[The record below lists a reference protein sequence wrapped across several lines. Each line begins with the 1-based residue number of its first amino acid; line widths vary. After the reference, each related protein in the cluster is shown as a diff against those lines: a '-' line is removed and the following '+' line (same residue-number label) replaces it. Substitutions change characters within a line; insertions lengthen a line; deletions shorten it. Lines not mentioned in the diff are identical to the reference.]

1 MFNSNPNEHR
11 ITRRRLL
18 RGAGAAVTLPL
29 LGISSQATRKA
40 LAAGTRKAGLTA
52 SGAPLRVAFMSIPN
66 GVQQKHWFPDQD
78 FNLNTTMQPLEE
90 LKQHFQVIAGLDHEN
105 ATAGPDG
112 AGDHARANAT
122 FLTGKRARKTAGR
135 DIQIGTSVDQVMAQA
150 VKGLTRFPSVE
161 LSCDSVRTSGRCD
174 SGYACAY
181 QYNLS
186 WSSSSTPVTPE
197 PNPRL
202 AFERLFG
209 AGQASERKANLAQR
223 QASERS
229 ILDFVLED
237 ARDLKREL
245 GSTDHR
251 KLDQYLDSVR
261 AIEKRIAA
269 AENLGD
275 AKIPGVATPA
285 GIPASYSE
293 HMNLMFD
300 LLATVF
306 ESDAARVGTI
316 LLAHDGSNR
325 TFPEIGIREGHHH
338 LSHNQEEA
346 ALAAKIAEI
355 DKYYITHLARFL
367 NRLNETQDVDGNS
380 ILHNSMIVYGGAIAD
395 GNRHTHD
402 NLPVILAGHAGG
414 AIQSNRHLQLQS
426 QPMSN
431 LFVAMLEEFGAPS
444 GEFGDSNGRVDLS

>member
-1 MFNSNPNEHR
+1 
-11 ITRRRLL
+11 
-18 RGAGAAVTLPL
+18 
-29 LGISSQATRKA
+29 
-40 LAAGTRKAGLTA
+40 
-52 SGAPLRVAFMSIPN
+52 
-66 GVQQKHWFPDQD
+66 
-78 FNLNTTMQPLEE
+78 
-90 LKQHFQVIAGLDHEN
+90 
-105 ATAGPDG
+105 
-112 AGDHARANAT
+112 
-122 FLTGKRARKTAGR
+122 
-135 DIQIGTSVDQVMAQA
+135 
-150 VKGLTRFPSVE
+150 
-161 LSCDSVRTSGRCD
+161 
-174 SGYACAY
+174 
-181 QYNLS
+181 
-186 WSSSSTPVTPE
+186 VTPE

-402 NLPVILAGHAGG
+402 NLPVILAGNAGG